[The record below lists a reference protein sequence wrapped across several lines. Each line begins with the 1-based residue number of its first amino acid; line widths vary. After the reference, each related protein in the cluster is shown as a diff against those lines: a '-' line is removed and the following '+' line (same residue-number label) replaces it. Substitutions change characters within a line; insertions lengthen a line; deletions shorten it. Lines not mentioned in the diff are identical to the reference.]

1 MHGAI
6 SLVALA
12 LGYKVFTDAHKEKE
26 GLKLLGQM
34 IGVVV
39 MIAAALSMLCG
50 VMKCMGK
57 SDCPMMRKSEC
68 SMMGKHEGMMSK
80 TCAMSHHEAEES
92 DK

>member
-12 LGYKVFTDAHKEKE
+12 LGYKVFTDAYKEKE

-39 MIAAALSMLCG
+39 MIAAVLSILCG
-50 VMKCMGK
+50 AAKCMGK

-80 TCAMSHHEAEES
+80 TCPMPHHEGEDS

>member
-26 GLKLLGQM
+26 GLKLLGQT

-39 MIAAALSMLCG
+39 MIAAVLSILCG
-50 VMKCMGK
+50 VGKCMGK
-57 SDCPMMRKSEC
+57 SGCPMMGKGDG
-68 SMMGKHEGMMSK
+68 SMMAKN
-80 TCAMSHHEAEES
+80 CAMRSSVEDS
-92 DK
+92 GK